1 MPQGSVLGPLLFNIY
16 FNDLFFVLSCEA
28 CNFADDTTPF
38 VSDLNLEIV
47 LEKLEENAKICN
59 DWFDNNYMKMNP
71 DKSHL
76 LVSGNK
82 SEHMWAKVGED
93 TIWETNEV
101 KLLGVN
107 IDNNLKFD
115 KHTEYICQKANAKLT
130 ALSRMCKFLN
140 LNQRR
145 VLFKAFFES
154 QFKYCPLVW
163 MFHSRRSNNKIN
175 KLHERALRLVYND
188 HVSSFE
194 CLLERDGSFSVHDSN
209 IQSIAIEMFKVFKN
223 LHSGNEHE
231 LFSRNDNE
239 HFLRSQSDFL
249 IPQVNTVLKGQCSIR
264 YLGPIIWNLIPSDIK
279 KADSLSVFKSE
290 IRKWK
295 PRDCPCRLC
304 KDFVPGLGFTDS
316 FE

>member
-1 MPQGSVLGPLLFNIY
+1 MDLSKAFDTINHELLIAKLHAYGFSNSALNLVLDYLSERWQRIKVNATFSSWSELLKGVPQGSVLGPLLFNIY

-28 CNFADDTTPF
+28 CDFADDTTPF

-47 LEKLEENAKICN
+47 LEKLEENAEICN

-71 DKSHL
+71 EKSHL

-107 IDNNLKFD
+107 IDSNLKFD

-188 HVSSFE
+188 HVS
-194 CLLERDGSFSVHDSN
+194 
-209 IQSIAIEMFKVFKN
+209 
-223 LHSGNEHE
+223 
-231 LFSRNDNE
+231 LF
-239 HFLRSQSDFL
+239 
-249 IPQVNTVLKGQCSIR
+249 
-264 YLGPIIWNLIPSDIK
+264 
-279 KADSLSVFKSE
+279 
-290 IRKWK
+290 
-295 PRDCPCRLC
+295 
-304 KDFVPGLGFTDS
+304 
-316 FE
+316 